1 MTQKRSKPAP
11 LGTVTGSGIAK
22 LASFNSH
29 ITATSLR
36 EQYEIDI
43 VGLITARSGVS
54 AATVRAHCLAY
65 GIGGAR

>member
-1 MTQKRSKPAP
+1 MHQKRSKPAP

-43 VGLITARSGVS
+43 VGLLAARSGVA
-54 AATVRAHCLAY
+54 AATVRAHIDAFR
-65 GIGGAR
+65 IGGSR